1 MAKYLICGLAYFD
14 DEYFELTSANEPEHV
29 IQLGAAASRCL
40 LILLEAKGQVVTK
53 KDLLEGGWGQYG
65 NVVSTNNVNQAIAH
79 IRKCFAAFG
88 IKTDSVVTIPRIG
101 YKTSDTFFMRGAK
114 DEQSPAAVLPADP
127 VLPVEIQPNAPD
139 RSPPSMP
146 PDVMPDKAL
155 PPPSRL
161 QTGAIYAGL
170 AALAISSTIAAFA
183 FAPNLQRNLFQIAP
197 HASYVPVKS
206 GEEIRHFI
214 EKGFAGQTEFIARK
228 ISMLEKNPPRLLP
241 ATADWKVYING
252 AHANNV
258 FSYFLCR
265 NAIENSDADC
275 VSYVILDE
283 ADL

>member
-40 LILLEAKGQVVTK
+40 LILLEAKGHVVTK

-88 IKTDSVVTIPRIG
+88 IKADSVVTIPRIG
-101 YKTSDTFFMRGAK
+101 YKTSDTFFMRSAK
-114 DEQSPAAVLPADP
+114 DDQPPAVAAPANPILPADIAP
-127 VLPVEIQPNAPD
+127 NVLDSP
-139 RSPPSMP
+139 PPSMA
-146 PDVMPDKAL
+146 PDMAMPTAARRQ
-155 PPPSRL
+155 P
-161 QTGAIYAGL
+161 GATYAAF
-170 AALAISSTIAAFA
+170 AALAISSAIAAFM
-183 FAPNLQRNLFQIAP
+183 FAPNLQRTLFQRAP
-197 HASYVPVKS
+197 HASYVPVKT

-214 EKGFAGQTEFIARK
+214 EEGFADKTEFIAQK

-241 ATADWKVYING
+241 STPDWNVYING

>member
-88 IKTDSVVTIPRIG
+88 IKADSVVTIPRIG

-114 DEQSPAAVLPADP
+114 DDQPPAPVLPADP
-127 VLPVEIQPNAPD
+127 TWPVDAPPNEAD
-139 RSPPSMP
+139 KFPPSMA
-146 PDVMPDKAL
+146 PDIAQPAVSRRQAGRTYAAL
-155 PPPSRL
+155 V
-161 QTGAIYAGL
+161 
-170 AALAISSTIAAFA
+170 ALAISSTIAAFM
-183 FAPNLQRNLFQIAP
+183 FAPDLQRNLFQKAP
-197 HASYVPVKS
+197 HASYVPVKT
-206 GEEIRHFI
+206 GEKIRHFI
-214 EKGFAGQTEFIARK
+214 EEGFSDRTEFIAQK

-241 ATADWKVYING
+241 SKPDWNVYING

-275 VSYVILDE
+275 VSYVIIDE
-283 ADL
+283 VDI